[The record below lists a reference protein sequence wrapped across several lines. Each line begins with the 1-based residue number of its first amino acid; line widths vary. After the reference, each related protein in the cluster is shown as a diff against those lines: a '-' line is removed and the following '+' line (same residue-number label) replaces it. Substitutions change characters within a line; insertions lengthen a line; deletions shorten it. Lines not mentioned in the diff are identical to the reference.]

1 MDKLTSMSGMST
13 SLCLLSLMFLII
25 MMSFAESRNMATPK
39 SSYVSKSDE
48 HKPVPTLEF
57 TNFMSPSKPSI
68 NDHQAHDE
76 VYHFAN
82 NVEAYKAASTGPS
95 QKGRG
100 HK

>member
-1 MDKLTSMSGMST
+1 MVST
-13 SLCLLSLMFLII
+13 
-25 MMSFAESRNMATPK
+25 AESRNMATSK

-48 HKPVPTLEF
+48 SKPVPTLEF
-57 TNFMSPSKPSI
+57 TKFMSPSKPSR

-76 VYHFAN
+76 VYHFSN

-100 HK
+100 S